1 MSGYSAQGGFPQGF
15 GDGSPLSPIERYAL
29 NRDTRAA
36 RRETYLLQASGAT
49 APRIPNPDKTLF
61 TTDSLPVAVECWQA
75 YPVTPGATGT
85 VSVYHDSD
93 DDSGLASLVLD
104 VTNPNPVTIP
114 GMGGGQNNP
123 RWFVV
128 NNSTVP
134 VVVVLLWRSWS

>member
-1 MSGYSAQGGFPQGF
+1 MSGYSAQGGIPAGF
-15 GDGSPLSPIERYAL
+15 GDGSPLSPIDRYAL
-29 NRDTRAA
+29 NRDVRAA
-36 RRETYLLQASGAT
+36 RRETYLLQAAGAT
-49 APRIPNPDKTLF
+49 APRIPNPDKILF
-61 TTDSLPVAVECWQA
+61 TTDSTPVALEWWQA

-104 VTNPNPVTIP
+104 VANPNPVMVP

-134 VVVVLLWRSWS
+134 VVVVLLWRAWS

>member
-1 MSGYSAQGGFPQGF
+1 MAGYSSQGGFPNGYA
-15 GDGSPLSPIERYAL
+15 DGSGIPPIERYAL

-36 RRETYLLQASGAT
+36 RRETYLLQAAGAT
-49 APRIPNPDKTLF
+49 APRIPNPDKILF
-61 TTDSLPVAVECWQA
+61 QTDSTPVALECWQA

-104 VTNPNPVTIP
+104 ITNPNVQTVY

-134 VVVVLLWRSWS
+134 VVVVLFWRAWS